1 MSMRKILLGVAA
13 GAISLGAVLL
23 SRGKDSPRPSVGKAE
38 GWVRAA
44 RLAQGIDHPLG
55 VAVSDDVVY
64 FTAGGFARA
73 KNAIFRVSALG
84 GPVETLAL
92 LDVLPT
98 GDLAVDQEHVYFTSE
113 QGNAVLRIAKAG
125 GPAAIVTQAQAPTQL
140 ALDQTHVYFVSFAR
154 HEPGGSVQR
163 VAKAGGAA
171 EILASGHIGLD
182 AVVVDE
188 RDVYFRSNSGLWRVP
203 KLGGPAQS
211 LWTRTPTQNA
221 LRLVADATH
230 LYFVLETPGSGKY
243 ALARLSK
250 VGGAPEVIGPVVNAN
265 ARLALSDSH
274 VYFFRQAS
282 LMHDLLAKVAKAGG
296 EPETVDGSGHSTGY
310 LTVSGGDVYFTDIN
324 TVYRVAK

>member
-13 GAISLGAVLL
+13 GAISLGAVFL
-23 SRGKDSPRPSVGKAE
+23 SRGKESPRTGVGKTE

-55 VAVSDDVVY
+55 VAVQDDVVY
-64 FTAGGFARA
+64 FAAGGFARA

-84 GPVETLAL
+84 GAVETLAT
-92 LDVLPT
+92 LDLQPSGELT
-98 GDLAVDQEHVYFTSE
+98 VDREHVYFTSE
-113 QGNAVLRIAKAG
+113 AGNSVLRVAKAG
-125 GPAAIVTQAQAPTQL
+125 GPTSLVTQAQAPTQL
-140 ALDQTHVYFVSFAR
+140 TLDQTHVYFVSFAR
-154 HEPGGSVQR
+154 HEPGGSVHR
-163 VAKAGGAA
+163 VAKSGGPP

-182 AVVVDE
+182 SVVVDE

-203 KLGGPAQS
+203 KIGGPAQS
-211 LWTRTPTQNA
+211 LWARTPTQNA
-221 LRLVADATH
+221 LRLAADATH
-230 LYFVLETPGSGKY
+230 LYFLLENPGSGKY

-250 VGGAPEVIGPVVNAN
+250 GGGAPEIIGPVVNAS
-265 ARLALSDSH
+265 ARIALSDTH

-282 LMHDLLAKVAKAGG
+282 LMHDLLAKIAKSGG
-296 EPETVDGSGHSTGY
+296 EPETVDGSGHSTGF